1 MAATEDQSRR
11 ATAEKQRG
19 QAAVATAEPAR
30 RKSAEQRREEIVH
43 IAIAHFALG
52 GYNGT
57 STEAVA
63 REAGISQ
70 PYLFRLFRTKREL
83 FLACHREMHARI
95 VATFERAAADAAPGE
110 ALKAMGTAYIGL
122 LEDRQTLLFQMQS
135 YAACSDPEIQASVRE
150 CYGKLVEGVTA
161 LSGAEPYEVWE
172 FFAHGMLLNVTASL
186 DLPAIAATEEWA
198 AQWSEPLAL
207 IQRAQGIESAG
218 AA

>member
-1 MAATEDQSRR
+1 MAPD
-11 ATAEKQRG
+11 
-19 QAAVATAEPAR
+19 EPSR
-30 RKSAEQRREEIVH
+30 RKSAEQRRHEIVE

-83 FLACHREMHARI
+83 FLACHREMHERI
-95 VATFERAAADAAPGE
+95 RGTFARAAADAPTGE
-110 ALKAMGTAYIGL
+110 ALKTMGAAYIAL
-122 LEDRQTLLFQMQS
+122 LEDRLTLLFQMQS
-135 YAACSDPEIQASVRE
+135 YAACSDPEIQQNVRA
-150 CYGKLVEGVTA
+150 CYAELVETVA
-161 LSGAEPYEVWE
+161 RLSNAEPHEVWQ
-172 FFAHGMLLNVTASL
+172 FFAHGMLLNVVASL
-186 DLPAIAATEEWA
+186 DLPAIAGSHEWA
-198 AQWSEPLAL
+198 AEWSEPHAL